1 MIKTQSFI
9 FFNKKKNVNEYNQIY
24 KKNDFSKNY
33 PANRIRLNI
42 IKKLLL
48 KYKPRKICDAGCGS
62 GSPLI
67 EIKKMGFNIHGYDR
81 SKNMVDA
88 ARLKLIKN
96 GFSEKLVNLD
106 NFEKPRHIKNN
117 SQDCILGLGTF
128 YYTNK
133 FKQTLIN
140 QKKKLKKNGRLI
152 FSLRNELFNIST
164 LNDYTSEY
172 LKKVYPISRFN
183 SKTRKKFDTLIN
195 KAMIGSKR
203 KFKNIDDNKVF
214 SLSHNPL
221 TIKLYL
227 KNEIGLSCEN
237 ILFYHF
243 HALPPKL
250 EEYDKMNFR
259 KLSFKMENPS
269 DWRGNLIASSF
280 IVDAK
285 KI

>member
-133 FKQTLIN
+133 FKQTLI
-140 QKKKLKKNGRLI
+140 KL
-152 FSLRNELFNIST
+152 
-164 LNDYTSEY
+164 
-172 LKKVYPISRFN
+172 
-183 SKTRKKFDTLIN
+183 RK
-195 KAMIGSKR
+195 
-203 KFKNIDDNKVF
+203 
-214 SLSHNPL
+214 P
-221 TIKLYL
+221 
-227 KNEIGLSCEN
+227 
-237 ILFYHF
+237 
-243 HALPPKL
+243 
-250 EEYDKMNFR
+250 
-259 KLSFKMENPS
+259 
-269 DWRGNLIASSF
+269 
-280 IVDAK
+280 
-285 KI
+285 

>member
-1 MIKTQSFI
+1 
-9 FFNKKKNVNEYNQIY
+9 
-24 KKNDFSKNY
+24 
-33 PANRIRLNI
+33 
-42 IKKLLL
+42 
-48 KYKPRKICDAGCGS
+48 
-62 GSPLI
+62 
-67 EIKKMGFNIHGYDR
+67 MGFNIHGYDR

-88 ARLKLIKN
+88 AKAKLIEI
-96 GFSEKLVNLD
+96 GLSEKLVNID
-106 NFEKPRHIKNN
+106 NFEKPKHIKNN

-164 LNDYTSEY
+164 LNDYTSKY
-172 LKKVYPISRFN
+172 LKKIYPISRF
-183 SKTRKKFDTLIN
+183 SLETQKKFDTLIN
-195 KAMIGSKR
+195 KTMISGKR
-203 KFKNIDDNKVF
+203 RFKNIDDNKVF

-221 TIKLYL
+221 TIKSYL

-250 EEYDKMNFR
+250 EEYDKINFR
-259 KLSFKMENPS
+259 KLSFKMENPY